1 MVGGRARRIF
11 KNSLLSVASSDRFH
25 LHPSPELSNLSPP
38 WMGETKHWRLVW
50 QCKENSNKT
59 PPWISKPGLTNES
72 WHSSSASSCSHNGG
86 DSGACDVTRAQ
97 QRTHVYARN
106 TWLHTY
112 IYICRWRRTS
122 ASPKE
127 KPRPWRRSKSIFYTT
142 TTGWL
147 HLSLPPSLPPPSSP
161 VPPTPSQRFLA
172 CFVLSLATTT
182 YIHPLKDH
190 AQGWGLKSTRSKG
203 CLRPDTLVT
212 EPFFL
217 SLFLSPPPP
226 FFVLSLPPLPW
237 GAIMTRSVVIS
248 GGRARLEKEGM
259 ERNLWNFM
267 RPILP
272 DQVWKCAF
280 GDVGNV
286 PASNWDHRVSPD
298 ADGYIPGDV

>member
-1 MVGGRARRIF
+1 MGVIAVRVTSHEPSNVHTYTRGIRGYTHIYIYVGEDEHPRARRKSRGPGGEVNPYFTPPPPGGFISASHHHYHHHHHRCHQHRHNAF
-11 KNSLLSVASSDRFH
+11 SLVSFS
-25 LHPSPELSNLSPP
+25 PSP
-38 WMGETKHWRLVW
+38 
-50 QCKENSNKT
+50 
-59 PPWISKPGLTNES
+59 
-72 WHSSSASSCSHNGG
+72 
-86 DSGACDVTRAQ
+86 
-97 QRTHVYARN
+97 
-106 TWLHTY
+106 
-112 IYICRWRRTS
+112 
-122 ASPKE
+122 
-127 KPRPWRRSKSIFYTT
+127 
-142 TTGWL
+142 
-147 HLSLPPSLPPPSSP
+147 
-161 VPPTPSQRFLA
+161 
-172 CFVLSLATTT
+172 